1 MLMLKQPPKF
11 SLFLHLRTLVSSDQF
26 FLRHILLLLT
36 SWRRLSDPTLL
47 RLFDWNPRAG
57 EPIRLCEWSGK
68 DIRFVGRALP
78 VHSSDTISNHSGP
91 ASCRSILLQH
101 IRPVVHLQTKSG
113 YTHFYSGGGTGGY
126 PSINS
131 AGSSTT
137 SSAVNVVP
145 TGNICRSRRL
155 SMDLEELKMVRNE
168 PTKGKLHRGIE
179 AVKKYEEAIKL
190 DSRYRRAHYRFE
202 LAWRKWEKVGEVG
215 EHSLLSGGIV
225 LVVVQRDLE
234 LNMRWHRPE
243 GSDEGSTI

>member
-57 EPIRLCEWSGK
+57 EPIRLCEWSGC
-68 DIRFVGRALP
+68 P
-78 VHSSDTISNHSGP
+78 STN
-91 ASCRSILLQH
+91 
-101 IRPVVHLQTKSG
+101 KSG

-131 AGSSTT
+131 GGSSAT
-137 SSAVNVVP
+137 SSAVNVGP
-145 TGNICRSRRL
+145 TSNICRSRRL

-202 LAWRKWEKVGEVG
+202 LAWRKWEMVGEVG